1 MPTRKMKELRDL
13 KDEDLS
19 GRLSEYRRELLRLR
33 TLSSRGTIAKESG
46 KTKFLKRNV
55 ARIET
60 ILAEKK
66 GAEA

>member
-1 MPTRKMKELRDL
+1 LTTRKMKELRDM
-13 KDEDLS
+13 KDEDLK

-46 KTKFLKRNV
+46 KIKTLKRNV

-66 GAEA
+66 VAPE

>member
-33 TLSSRGTIAKESG
+33 TLASRGTIAKESG
-46 KTKFLKRNV
+46 KIKFLKRNV

>member
-13 KDEDLS
+13 KDEDLT
-19 GRLSEYRRELLRLR
+19 GRLAEYRRELLRLR

-46 KTKFLKRNV
+46 KIKTLKRNV
-55 ARIET
+55 ARVET

-66 GAEA
+66 GAKE

>member
-13 KDEDLS
+13 NDEDLR

-33 TLSSRGTIAKESG
+33 TLSSRGNIAKESG
-46 KTKFLKRNV
+46 KIKALKRNV

-66 GAEA
+66 GASA

>member
-1 MPTRKMKELRDL
+1 VKELRDMR
-13 KDEDLS
+13 DEDLK

-46 KTKFLKRNV
+46 KIKTLKRNV

-66 GAEA
+66 VAPE

>member
-13 KDEDLS
+13 KDEDLV

-46 KTKFLKRNV
+46 KIKSLKKNV
-55 ARIET
+55 ARVET

>member
-13 KDEDLS
+13 KDEDLT

-46 KTKFLKRNV
+46 KIRSLKKNV

-66 GAEA
+66 GAEE

>member
-1 MPTRKMKELRDL
+1 MKELRDMR
-13 KDEDLS
+13 DEDLK

-46 KTKFLKRNV
+46 KIKTLKRNV

-66 GAEA
+66 VAPE

>member
-13 KDEDLS
+13 KDEDLV

-46 KTKFLKRNV
+46 KMKSMKKNV

>member
-1 MPTRKMKELRDL
+1 MTTRKMKELRDM
-13 KDEDLS
+13 KDEDLK

-46 KTKFLKRNV
+46 KIKTLKRNV

-66 GAEA
+66 VAPE

>member
-1 MPTRKMKELRDL
+1 MPTRSMKDLRGL
-13 KDEDLS
+13 KDEDLL

-46 KTKFLKRNV
+46 KIKTLKRNV

-60 ILAEKK
+60 IIGERK
-66 GAEA
+66 GVQE

>member
-1 MPTRKMKELRDL
+1 MKDLRGL
-13 KDEDLS
+13 KDEDLL

-46 KTKFLKRNV
+46 KIKTLKRNV

-60 ILAEKK
+60 IIGERK
-66 GAEA
+66 GVQE

>member
-1 MPTRKMKELRDL
+1 MTTRKMKELRDMR
-13 KDEDLS
+13 DEDLK

-46 KTKFLKRNV
+46 KIKTLKRNV

-66 GAEA
+66 VAPE